1 VKIGKLSH
9 EELSRL
15 VLDRLPQPASTVLHG
30 PGVGLDCAAVRFSDG
45 HVVLTS
51 DPITGAAADIGRL
64 AIHVSCNDIA
74 ACGIRPSV
82 LMMVLIAPPDC
93 LADDIRR
100 IVDQAAATARQLNV
114 SIVGGHT
121 EVSDAVSRFVMITT
135 AIGFTYGNQII
146 NAGGGRAGDTILMTK
161 TAGIEGTAILA
172 ADQHKRLLQH
182 FSQAE
187 LDEAADLIDSI
198 SVIEEGAIGGRL
210 NVHAM
215 HDATEGGILGACW
228 ELAEACGLGCVI
240 RQDNIPLDPLTRRLC
255 AALTI
260 DPLRLIASGSLLI
273 VTDRPE
279 DVMTELARK
288 GILCTEIGRLAED
301 RRRLIELP
309 DGNRLDLLPPGPDEL
324 YKTV

>member
-1 VKIGKLSH
+1 MKIGKLNH
-9 EELSRL
+9 EELQRL
-15 VLDRLPQPASTVLHG
+15 VLDRLPHQAGTVLNG
-30 PGVGLDCAAVRFSDG
+30 PGIGLDCAAVRFSDG

-51 DPITGAAADIGRL
+51 DPITGATADIGRL
-64 AIHVSCNDIA
+64 SIHVSCNDIA

-93 LADDIRR
+93 QADDIRR

-121 EVSDAVSRFVMITT
+121 EISDAVSRFVIITT
-135 AIGFTYGNQII
+135 AIGFTYGDQIT
-146 NAGGGRAGDTILMTK
+146 NADGGRAGDTILMTK

-182 FSQAE
+182 FSQTE
-187 LDEAADLIDSI
+187 LNEAVALMDSI

-228 ELAEACGLGCVI
+228 EIAEASGLGCVI
-240 RQDNIPLDPLTRRLC
+240 HPDKIPLETLTRRIC
-255 AALTI
+255 EALAI

-273 VTDRPE
+273 VTDRPD
-279 DVMTELARK
+279 DVMTELTRK
-288 GILCTEIGRLAED
+288 GILCTAIGQLTED
-301 RRRLIELP
+301 KRRLIELT
-309 DGNRLDLLPPGPDEL
+309 GGVQLDLQSPGPDEL

>member
-1 VKIGKLSH
+1 MKIGKLSH
-9 EELSRL
+9 EELQQL
-15 VLDRLPQPASTVLHG
+15 VLDRLPHQAGTVLHG
-30 PGVGLDCAAVRFSDG
+30 PGIGLDCAAVRFSDG

-64 AIHVSCNDIA
+64 AIHISCNDIA

-100 IVDQAAATARQLNV
+100 IVDQAAAAAQQLNV

-135 AIGFTYGNQII
+135 AIGFTYGDQII
-146 NAGGGRAGDTILMTK
+146 QAGGGQAGDTLLMTK
-161 TAGIEGTAILA
+161 TAGLEGTAILA
-172 ADQHKRLLQH
+172 RDQHKRLSPV

-187 LDEAADLIDSI
+187 LDEAAAMLDAI
-198 SVIEEGAIGGRL
+198 SVIEEGTVGGGL

-228 ELAEACGLGCVI
+228 EVAEAGGLGCIVSPDI
-240 RQDNIPLDPLTRRLC
+240 IPLEPLTRRIC
-255 AALTI
+255 ATLDI
-260 DPLRLIASGSLLI
+260 DPFRLIASGSLILA
-273 VTDRPE
+273 TDRP
-279 DVMTELARK
+279 DAVITELAHK
-288 GILCTEIGRLAED
+288 GILCTAIGHLTAD
-301 RRRLIELP
+301 PRRLVRLP
-309 DGNRLDLLPPGPDEL
+309 DGTTADLLPPGPDEL
-324 YKTV
+324 YKTM

>member
-1 VKIGKLSH
+1 MKIGKLSH
-9 EELSRL
+9 EELQRL
-15 VLDRLPQPASTVLHG
+15 VLDRLPQPAGTVLHG

-100 IVDQAAATARQLNV
+100 IVDQAAATARRLNV

-135 AIGFTYGNQII
+135 AIGFTYGDKII

-172 ADQHKRLLQH
+172 ADHRKRLLQQ
-182 FSQAE
+182 FTQAE
-187 LDEAADLIDSI
+187 LDQAAALMDNI
-198 SVIEEGAIGGRL
+198 SVVEEGTIGGRL

-240 RQDNIPLDPLTRRLC
+240 RPAAIPLESVTRKICKVL
-255 AALTI
+255 AI
-260 DPLRLIASGSLLI
+260 DPLRLISSGSLLI
-273 VTDRPE
+273 VTDRPD

-288 GILCTEIGRLAED
+288 GILCTAIGRLTES
-301 RRRLIELP
+301 RQRLIELA
-309 DGNRLDLLPPGPDEL
+309 GGEQLDLQPPGPDEL